1 MHIVLC
7 EYLGS
12 KDVEGKELIKEFER
26 ALQVAAQ
33 TIEKLQTELDRANFL
48 TSRFKQDLKA
58 QLLNK
63 ILITR
68 QEQLQIKLQKSELS
82 HSAREVERANFFK
95 AQEASYLKL
104 LREHEMRLAH
114 IDQEAKVLEEENCNM
129 KQ

>member
-12 KDVEGKELIKEFER
+12 KDVEGKEVIKEFEK

-68 QEQLQIKLQKSELS
+68 QEQLQIKL
-82 HSAREVERANFFK
+82 
-95 AQEASYLKL
+95 
-104 LREHEMRLAH
+104 
-114 IDQEAKVLEEENCNM
+114 
-129 KQ
+129 